1 MIVAS
6 VAILAIQAI
15 LIIAIMLRDTLSPS
29 RDALSMKTFFLA
41 GFLLF
46 QSSSG
51 IFTLVTGEYDRVL
64 PADLGSTGIQF
75 ALISSLFL
83 LLMLFFYERGWFV
96 ACIAA
101 RESTQY
107 TVSDTGLIMVGV
119 VALTI
124 GVILREVLGKV
135 PVLGV
140 LTDMLS
146 TARIAPRSPPSD
158 GLGPE
163 GHTTSL
169 CS

>member
-15 LIIAIMLRDTLSPS
+15 LIIAIMMRDTLNPT

-75 ALISSLFL
+75 APIS
-83 LLMLFFYERGWFV
+83 
-96 ACIAA
+96 
-101 RESTQY
+101 
-107 TVSDTGLIMVGV
+107 
-119 VALTI
+119 
-124 GVILREVLGKV
+124 
-135 PVLGV
+135 
-140 LTDMLS
+140 
-146 TARIAPRSPPSD
+146 
-158 GLGPE
+158 
-163 GHTTSL
+163 
-169 CS
+169 